1 MMSLGVTE
9 IFAEMVAV
17 LPDVLLTM
25 AFCPVGTFVRLQFP
39 AVFQSVLVVP
49 VQTLSCAL
57 ATERPNEATKA
68 VRMCVVNFLKFCFM
82 QEICHAH
89 TSPAIALSGT
99 IMLLRLIFLI

>member
-1 MMSLGVTE
+1 MSFGVDE
-9 IFAEMVAV
+9 ISAVIVAMF
-17 LPDVLLTM
+17 PDVLLTT

-57 ATERPNEATKA
+57 AAERPNEATKA
-68 VRMCVVNFLKFCFM
+68 VRMRVVNFFKFCFM
-82 QEICHAH
+82 QEICQAH

-99 IMLLRLIFLI
+99 IMLLRLIFHI